1 SHTGVGSLP
10 SGPGACPVTPLMRLY
25 DRGGSGTLWGPS
37 RHRGREVILGS
48 RWSPSARRPCGG
60 CRCRHLGRDLRAHLS
75 RLVDTRRPR
84 VGDGSVAVVVVPVAD
99 TMTPPGLWSDGTVAG
114 APSHISIRPAV

>member
-1 SHTGVGSLP
+1 SHTGAGSLA

-48 RWSPSARRPCGG
+48 AGVPRQDALVAG
-60 CRCRHLGRDLRAHLS
+60 DLRAHLS

-84 VGDGSVAVVVVPVAD
+84 VGDGSVAVAVVPVAD